1 MPHST
6 SQYLAIRRPLRW
18 LAALGLSLCAGALT
32 AAELTPFTASY
43 AADMKKIPVNGEA
56 IHTLTQNDDGTWNLS
71 FTAGMFVARLSEES
85 TLRFEEGNVVPLNYK
100 YERRGLGRGRETTQV
115 FDWANK
121 QVTGEYKGEAFTL
134 SAEPGLLDKTT
145 YQLALQRDLMA
156 GLMEMS
162 YQVVD
167 GDEIDQYDFKVV
179 GEDRVT
185 TRAGQFDAVKV
196 ERVRDADS
204 KRQTTLW
211 FAKDWNYLLVRLSQ
225 VETDGQHYRIML
237 KEATVGGEP
246 VVGSVVTDQQ

>member
-6 SQYLAIRRPLRW
+6 SQYLSTRRPFRW
-18 LAALGLSLCAGALT
+18 LAALSLSLCASALS
-32 AAELTPFTASY
+32 AAQLTPFTASY

-56 IHTLTQNDDGTWNLS
+56 IHTLTQNTDGTWHLS

-85 TLRFEEGNVVPLNYK
+85 NLRLEEGKIVPLTYK
-100 YERRGLGRGRETTQV
+100 YERRGLGRGRETNQV
-115 FDWANK
+115 FDWDNK
-121 QVTGEYKGEAFTL
+121 EVTGEYKGEAFTL
-134 SAEPGLLDKTT
+134 PTEPGLLDKTT

-156 GLMEMS
+156 GLTEMS
-162 YQVVD
+162 YKVVD
-167 GDEIDQYDFKVV
+167 GDEIDEYNFKVI

-185 TRAGQFDAVKV
+185 TRAGQFDAVEV

-246 VVGSVVTDQQ
+246 VIGAAVADQ

>member
-6 SQYLAIRRPLRW
+6 SQPLTAQKTFRW
-18 LAALGLSLCAGALT
+18 LAALGAILYASALT

-56 IHTLTQNDDGTWNLS
+56 IHTLTQNTDGTWNLS

-85 TLRFEEGNVVPLNYK
+85 TLQLEADRVVPLSYK
-100 YERRGLGRGRETTQV
+100 YERRGLGRSRETTQV
-115 FDWANK
+115 FDWESK
-121 QVTGEYKGEAFTL
+121 LVTGMYKGEIFTL
-134 SAEPGLLDKTT
+134 PTEPGLLDKTT
-145 YQLALQRDLMA
+145 YQLALQQDLMD
-156 GLMEMS
+156 GRTEMS
-162 YQVVD
+162 YRVVD
-167 GDEIDQYDFKVV
+167 GDDIDEYHFRVV

-185 TRAGQFDAVKV
+185 TRAGQFAAVEV
-196 ERVRDADS
+196 ERIRDADS

-246 VVGSVVTDQQ
+246 VVGSPVADE